1 MDLRR
6 LELFLA
12 VMEHSSVTK
21 AAEKLHV
28 SPGAVSLQL
37 RNLAAELHCDLFI
50 KSGRRLVPTSAAI
63 HLAERSKTLMDQV
76 RAIEQEFENDEM
88 VDSRPFHFATGAT
101 TLIHRLAKPLRML
114 RKRFPKLQLQ
124 IMVSVTEDMVAG
136 LFDRRYDL
144 ALITLPFPTAGLR
157 VLPLYE
163 EELLIVKP
171 SVKAI
176 RAWRVQP
183 IQPKDLNSASF
194 VLHSK
199 RSNMRTIID
208 EGFRAIGVQPRV
220 VMEAEDVEVMR
231 RLVESGFA
239 CSILP
244 ESGLR
249 RPPRYF
255 EVFRIPGHKL
265 LRRQVLA
272 MPLLARPRT
281 LSNSLAEFLHAA
293 ITSKTG
299 SA

>member
-12 VMEHSSVTK
+12 VMEHSRVTK

-37 RNLAAELHCDLFI
+37 RNLAAEMRCELFV
-50 KSGRRLVPTSAAI
+50 KSGRRLAPTAAAM
-63 HLAERSKTLMDQV
+63 HLAERCKTLMDQV
-76 RAIEQEFENDEM
+76 RAIEQEFENDERM
-88 VDSRPFHFATGAT
+88 DSRPFCFATGAT
-101 TLIHRLAKPLRML
+101 TLIHRLGKPLRML

-124 IMVSVTEDMVAG
+124 ITVSVTEEMVAG

-144 ALITLPFPTAGLR
+144 ALITLPFPTAGLK

-163 EELLIVKP
+163 EELLVARP
-171 SVKAI
+171 SV
-176 RAWRVQP
+176 RAARTWR
-183 IQPKDLNSASF
+183 IDSILSKDLGSLSF

-199 RSNMRTIID
+199 RSNMRAIVD
-208 EGFRAIGVQPRV
+208 EAFRDIGIQPNV
-220 VMEAEDVEVMR
+220 IMAAEDVEVMR

-255 EVFRIPGHKL
+255 KVFRILGHKL
-265 LRRQVLA
+265 VRRQVLA
-272 MPLLARPRT
+272 VPLQGRPRVLT
-281 LSNSLAEFLHAA
+281 ISVAEFLQDA
-293 ITSKTG
+293 IVAG
-299 SA
+299 N